1 MNDGRRATQCT
12 PITLADYHNFPWITE
27 PLRFLDCTLVS
38 NGAVAVIVTSV
49 ERARDLRQPP
59 AYILG
64 MGEGHPGNPR

>member
-1 MNDGRRATQCT
+1 MQRT
-12 PITLADYHNFPWITE
+12 PITLADYHNFPWIIE
-27 PLRFLDCTLVS
+27 PLRFLDCTLVR